1 MALDRDNILAL
12 AAREGVLDFQVLLR
26 DRRDKGFQHYIPDL
40 ATENATGTGWTLNKG
55 LLVVQAQHNTDE
67 LMTHLETKLA
77 HHKWFQTRKQR
88 DEFTSKGGMF
98 EVPVLPVGYPSYTQL
113 FKSLGQWGKNPA
125 MDVVSLLTNPDGTLA
140 VQVIV
145 RPIDKKHAFVGGMID
160 KDVHTQGEAIL
171 EKCFQETLEE
181 WYSNDLFAPGS
192 KTLSAS
198 QKFDVDALSI
208 AIDAVLA
215 NSEFSKLAPFKA
227 TLANIFNKPGYN
239 FNTRI
244 KNLETE
250 LKAQG
255 KTQNIRPEDLEV
267 FWVRIKCRLY
277 QELFPQQYNGLT
289 DFLRNNL
296 VRMEETTNEADPRN
310 TQVAFMTTVPHYF
323 YIDRAELAKHQ
334 NNWMVAPKGGDDAL
348 TAKVVELDKLFEKP
362 MFSAHAR
369 ILLECVAD
377 LVEKHPELLQNR
389 EFQAQ
394 LEKIRSNIEI
404 REAKEL
410 NLVRNDLTGL
420 VLQTPKGGVL
430 VGANNASIRASSS
443 STATVNPPAATQIP
457 VVANTA
463 ELTQLNAASLAAN
476 SDHEEIL
483 VASSSQAAGKA
494 LETLV
499 GQVRFAR
506 TKEILEQLGLPI
518 SSLVTLDE
526 LTGLKRVNILLDN
539 SGSMSGDHTDGE
551 GKRTNRWMEA
561 KSRLKKILPLLALG
575 GAEINIRVLNDC
587 TALSKGNTKS
597 FNFRKDLGA
606 NNVSSLESELGNANA
621 FLEKLFNCTPS
632 GGTEVKGDLSVF
644 FSMAQSGDKQLNLFL
659 TDGEATDDLAAKQT
673 IMTRN
678 AEANPLLVVACTNAS
693 AEINWIRDIS
703 LNPKSGVE
711 MLKDC
716 LEEEMNMR
724 VLHGPSI
731 PYSNSIY
738 VLRHVAL
745 PAIDKDTAAGLQV
758 YGCMNKVLTND
769 QLTEIMG
776 YEVPG
781 LTYQYY
787 LSNSPLYKFQET
799 GQVMGKSEMSQLL
812 GTNVPEA
819 SYQYYLLTVGNMKQQ
834 QQRTAAN
841 SAAGTSSNPQTFFGR
856 SASVSTGNSTAHS
869 STPSQDIWSMF
880 K

>member
-1 MALDRDNILAL
+1 MALDHDDILAL

-26 DRRDKGFQHYIPDL
+26 DRRDKGFQHFIPDL
-40 ATENATGTGWTLNKG
+40 ATENKTGTGWTLTKG
-55 LLVVQAQHNTDE
+55 LLVVQSQHNTDE
-67 LMTHLETKLA
+67 LMTFLETKLA
-77 HHKWFQTRKQR
+77 HHKWFQTRKQH
-88 DEFTSKGGMF
+88 DEFTNKGGIF
-98 EVPVLPVGYPSYTQL
+98 EVPVLPVGYESYTQL

-145 RPIDKKHAFVGGMID
+145 RPHDKKYAFVGGMID
-160 KDVHTQGEAIL
+160 KDVHTQSEAIL

-192 KTLSAS
+192 KTLTAS
-198 QKFDVDALSI
+198 QSLDVNLLST

-215 NSEFSKLAPFKA
+215 NAEFSKLAPMKA
-227 TLANIFNKPGYN
+227 SLANTFKQPGLN

-244 KNLETE
+244 KTLETE
-250 LKAQG
+250 LKTQG
-255 KTQNIRPEDLEV
+255 KAQNIRPEDLDV

-277 QELFPQQYNGLT
+277 EHLFPKKYNDLT

-310 TQVAFMTTVPHYF
+310 TQSAFMTTVPHYF
-323 YIDRAELAKHQ
+323 YINKAELAKHQ
-334 NNWMVAPKGGDDAL
+334 NDWMVAPKGGDDAV
-348 TAKVVELDKLFEKP
+348 TAKVVELDKLFERP

-377 LVEKHPELLQNR
+377 LVDKHPELLQKK

-394 LEKIRSNIEI
+394 LEKIRLNIEI
-404 REAKEL
+404 RESNEL
-410 NLVRNDLTGL
+410 NLVRVDLNGL
-420 VLQTPKGGVL
+420 VLQRPKSGVV
-430 VGANNASIRASSS
+430 VGTNNASSSVS
-443 STATVNPPAATQIP
+443 SNSATAANHSAIQIP
-457 VVANTA
+457 VVSNTV
-463 ELTQLNAASLAAN
+463 ELTQLNAATLAASLAAN

-483 VASSSQAAGKA
+483 VSNSSQAAGKA
-494 LETLV
+494 LETFV

-506 TKEILEQLGLPI
+506 TKEILEQLNLPI
-518 SSLVTLDE
+518 SSLVTLDA
-526 LTGLKRVNILLDN
+526 LTGIKRVNILLDN
-539 SGSMSGDHTDGE
+539 SGSMSTDHTDGE
-551 GKRTNRWMEA
+551 GKRTDRWLEA

-587 TALSKGNTKS
+587 YALSKGTSKS

-606 NNVSSLESELGNANA
+606 NNVSALENELGKANA
-621 FLEKLFNCTPS
+621 FLEQLFNCTPS
-632 GGTEVKGDLSVF
+632 GGTEVQRDLSAF
-644 FSMAQSGDKQLNLFL
+644 FNMAQSGDTQLNLFL
-659 TDGEATDDLAAKQT
+659 TDGEATDATAAKQ
-673 IMTRN
+673 IISSRN
-678 AEANPLLVVACTNAS
+678 IEANPLIVVACTNAS
-693 AEINWIRDIS
+693 AEINWIREIA
-703 LNPKSGVE
+703 LNPKSGVD

-716 LEEEMNMR
+716 AEEEMNMR

-745 PAIDKDTAAGLQV
+745 PAIDKNAVSGLQV
-758 YGCMNKVLTND
+758 YSCMNKVLTHD

-776 YEVPG
+776 YEVPE
-781 LTYQYY
+781 LTYKYY

-799 GQVMGKSEMSQLL
+799 GHIMGKSEMNQLL

-819 SYQYYLLTVGNMKQQ
+819 SYQYYLLTVGTMQQKQQ
-834 QQRTAAN
+834 RAAA
-841 SAAGTSSNPQTFFGR
+841 SIAVVTSGSPQTLFGS
-856 SASVSTGNSTAHS
+856 SASANIDTSA
-869 STPSQDIWSMF
+869 STPAPSIWNMF